1 MSGSNVGCSGPRTF
15 NTICTNATTKPIY
28 VSIKVSTNNSS
39 GSWGTAWMSVQGVLV
54 AQYSASES
62 DKDAYGWLGSII
74 PPGATYWVSSA
85 GPALIYVW
93 SELR

>member
-1 MSGSNVGCSGPRTF
+1 
-15 NTICTNATTKPIY
+15 
-28 VSIKVSTNNSS
+28 
-39 GSWGTAWMSVQGVLV
+39 MSVQGVLV